1 MKMRSENP
9 VLWNG
14 TNTTLEST
22 TSYYVGKK
30 TLGTEEVIFIINN
43 GTSSVSYSCS
53 GTDLISGEKVSGSV
67 TCDGLSARFIKV
79 K

>member
-9 VLWNG
+9 VLWSG
-14 TNTTLEST
+14 TNQTLKST

-30 TLGTEEVIFIINN
+30 TLGSEEVIFIINN
-43 GTSSVSYSCS
+43 GTSSVSYNCS
-53 GTDLISGEKVSGSV
+53 GKDMITGESVSGSV
-67 TCDGLSARFIKV
+67 ICDGLSARFIKV